1 MGGAT
6 YPGTAMWGLTR
17 STRVFLR
24 SGATDLRLGFDG
36 LSALVK
42 NQLGQDLLSGSLFVF
57 CNRNRTRVKVLT
69 FDGSGLWL
77 CMKRL
82 ERGTFRWPQTTDQEV
97 EPAALYALLTGLE
110 VEGQRKWFRK

>member
-1 MGGAT
+1 
-6 YPGTAMWGLTR
+6 MWGLTR

-42 NQLGQDLLSGSLFVF
+42 SHLGQDLLSGGLFVF
-57 CNRNRTRVKVLT
+57 CNRSRTRVKVLT

-77 CMKRL
+77 CIKRL
-82 ERGTFRWPQTTDQEV
+82 GTREPSGGRKQQT
-97 EPAALYALLTGLE
+97 
-110 VEGQRKWFRK
+110 RKWSLRRCMRCSAGLRSGGKESGTESRKKA